1 MQLWLAQYGTRYMYT
16 STYLLCSP
24 DYRAPLRVGKGQTEM
39 MIPPPFDEALMMID
53 DHRENLNL
61 CSGILFYFIFG
72 FLLRLLKYLFD
83 FVIRK
88 LKTTQLRKEKSAHF
102 SPGGG
107 NEKIKQSSSLYRAAK
122 DWRENGQLLKCVQM
136 RNNNN
141 TQRCCCPL
149 LIFFFSNQLPTHAL

>member
-1 MQLWLAQYGTRYMYT
+1 MYT

-107 NEKIKQSSSLYRAAK
+107 KRENQTIIITLSSCERLERKWPIIEMCSNEK
-122 DWRENGQLLKCVQM
+122 
-136 RNNNN
+136 
-141 TQRCCCPL
+141 
-149 LIFFFSNQLPTHAL
+149 

>member
-1 MQLWLAQYGTRYMYT
+1 
-16 STYLLCSP
+16 
-24 DYRAPLRVGKGQTEM
+24 VGKGQTEM

-102 SPGGG
+102 SPGGETRKSNNHHHFIELRKIG
-107 NEKIKQSSSLYRAAK
+107 EKMANY
-122 DWRENGQLLKCVQM
+122 
-136 RNNNN
+136 
-141 TQRCCCPL
+141 
-149 LIFFFSNQLPTHAL
+149 